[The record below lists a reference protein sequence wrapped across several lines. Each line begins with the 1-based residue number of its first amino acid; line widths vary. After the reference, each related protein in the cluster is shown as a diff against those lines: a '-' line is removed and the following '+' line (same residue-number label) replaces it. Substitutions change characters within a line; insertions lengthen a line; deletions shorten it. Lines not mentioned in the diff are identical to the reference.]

1 MRDFIINLAI
11 TIVAVAL
18 ISDAIIVSK
27 DINKKTDR
35 CKKIEYIS
43 GIRTAIIDGNCYKFA
58 NNTFVKINFEELD
71 K

>member
-1 MRDFIINLAI
+1 MRDFIINLVI

-18 ISDAIIVSK
+18 ISYAITVFI
-27 DINKKTDR
+27 DINKIDK
-35 CKKIEYIS
+35 CKKIEHIS